1 MAGFMQF
8 PIGKLKALLCG
19 LGVVCSWTMATPVS
33 LAAEK
38 ITIQLGPF
46 QQTVEIS
53 DLEDFAKNGKLAQEL
68 QVFSSFLTPQVRVLL
83 NQKFQ
88 VNPDGGDK
96 FIDELAKTPQGKQ
109 LISSLGGIIPGSTS
123 QSLKDTLSLTLRRVN
138 GLSVLG
144 FLRSYPEENITVDAT
159 KAVSFSLD
167 FNPANLQS
175 QAFGALLERE
185 LGTTSDV
192 VLPKN
197 INPGLVGNQAVQ
209 EVSLTLRDRTRNR
222 TIPVDIYT
230 GKTPNQKQ
238 SQQQVKQPLVVL
250 SHGFGANRQFLR
262 YLAVHLASHGV
273 TVAAIEHPGSNAIA
287 VNRAA
292 NNSDLAKLLPANEFI
307 DRPQDVSF
315 LLDELT
321 KLNSQTGQLQGKL
334 NSENVTIIGHS
345 LGGYTALALVGGK
358 LDVGAVRKFCNNSLG
373 IGEAPGDW
381 LQCAATGLKEGNFDL
396 RDKRIKS
403 AIALNPLIGNLFG
416 KNGLSQI
423 NNPVLMLASTDDALT
438 PALKHQFTPFTQ
450 LRDRNSKYLLTAI
463 GGTHISISD
472 PMYRTSEVTAT
483 STLGTARVEWL
494 TNIAKEK
501 RGAETK
507 NLREMLSG
515 VSLAF
520 IKQQTNEAKI
530 YQPFLSSTYARSL
543 STTQLP
549 LRLVSDLPDSLKKW
563 AEYAAR

>member
-1 MAGFMQF
+1 MQF
-8 PIGKLKALLCG
+8 PISKLKALLFG
-19 LGVVCSWTMATPVS
+19 LGVVCSWTMSIPVS

-53 DLEDFAKNGKLAQEL
+53 DLEDFAKNGKLAKDL
-68 QVFSSFLTPQVRVLL
+68 QVFSSFLTPQIRGLL

-88 VNPDGGDK
+88 INPDGGDK
-96 FIDELAKTPQGKQ
+96 FIDELVKTPQGKQ

-144 FLRSYPEENITVDAT
+144 FLRSYPGENITIDAT
-159 KAVSFSLD
+159 KAVSLSLD

-185 LGTTSDV
+185 LVAKSDII
-192 VLPKN
+192 VLPRN
-197 INPGLVGNQAVQ
+197 INPALTGDRAVQ
-209 EVSLTLRDRTRNR
+209 EVSLTLRDSRRNR
-222 TIPVDIYT
+222 IIPVDIYT
-230 GKTPNQKQ
+230 SRGQNFSQKSEQ
-238 SQQQVKQPLVVL
+238 QPLVVI
-250 SHGFGANRQFLR
+250 SHGFGANRLFLR
-262 YLAVHLASHGV
+262 YLALHLASHGIS
-273 TVAAIEHPGSNAIA
+273 VAAIEHPGSNSIA

-315 LLDELT
+315 LLDEFA
-321 KLNSQTGQLQGKL
+321 KLNSQPGQLQGKL

-358 LDVGAVRKFCNNSLG
+358 LDVGAVRKFCNNSLS

-381 LQCAATGLKEGNFDL
+381 LQCAATGLKDGNVDL
-396 RDKRIKS
+396 RDKRVRS

-416 KNGLSQI
+416 KNGLSRI
-423 NNPVLMLASTDDALT
+423 NTPVLMMAGTEDALT

-450 LRDRNSKYLLTAI
+450 LRGSTSKYLLTAI
-463 GGTHISISD
+463 GGTHLSISD
-472 PMYRTSEVTAT
+472 PMYRTSAVTAT

-494 TNIAKEK
+494 TNIAREK
-501 RGAETK
+501 RGAETQ
-507 NLREMLSG
+507 NLRGILCG
-515 VSLAF
+515 LSLAF
-520 IKQQTNEAKI
+520 IKQQTKEAKI
-530 YQPFLSSTYARSL
+530 YQPFLSSTYAQSL
-543 STTQLP
+543 STTELP
-549 LRLVSDLPDSLKKW
+549 LRLVSDLPSNLKKW
-563 AEYAAR
+563 AEYAAN